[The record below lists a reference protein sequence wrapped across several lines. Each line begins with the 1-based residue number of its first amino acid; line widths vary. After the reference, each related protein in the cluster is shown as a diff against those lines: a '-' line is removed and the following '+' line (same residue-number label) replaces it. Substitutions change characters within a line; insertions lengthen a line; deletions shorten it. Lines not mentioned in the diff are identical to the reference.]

1 MFLSVD
7 IIYLKITKKEDSKK
21 SEMGYTR
28 RKTKEKKGAS
38 EQLYKVSG
46 KSPCPSFLKS
56 VLPAKAWRAI
66 LSFRLKK
73 KQKLFTFKFLT
84 LLFSAHLFSVSS
96 GLWQTLN
103 CFWKVFGTTSP
114 ESGKDI
120 SNALQFQV
128 PIVYCWLA
136 RILVQAFWRA
146 IWQCTSKSSRIVHPI
161 WSSKLPSRKL
171 T

>member
-1 MFLSVD
+1 MISDSHMFLSVD

-46 KSPCPSFLKS
+46 KSSCPSFLKS

-73 KQKLFTFKFLT
+73 KKNFTFKFLT

-103 CFWKVFGTTSP
+103 CFWKVFGTTFP
-114 ESGKDI
+114 DSGKDI
-120 SNALQFQV
+120 SNALQV
-128 PIVYCWLA
+128 PGSNCILLVGKNIGTSVLKSNLA
-136 RILVQAFWRA
+136 MY
-146 IWQCTSKSSRIVHPI
+146 
-161 WSSKLPSRKL
+161 
-171 T
+171 

>member
-7 IIYLKITKKEDSKK
+7 IIYLKITIKEDSKK

-46 KSPCPSFLKS
+46 KSSCPSFLKS

-73 KQKLFTFKFLT
+73 KKTSHLSFWPFFL
-84 LLFSAHLFSVSS
+84 
-96 GLWQTLN
+96 
-103 CFWKVFGTTSP
+103 
-114 ESGKDI
+114 
-120 SNALQFQV
+120 V
-128 PIVYCWLA
+128 PISSLCPLVYDRLWIAFGKYLEPLSQ
-136 RILVQAFWRA
+136 ILEK
-146 IWQCTSKSSRIVHPI
+146 T
-161 WSSKLPSRKL
+161 
-171 T
+171 